1 MNRTYLSIGL
11 ISSSVLAF
19 QLSLMQLLSI
29 SQWHHFAALV
39 ISVALLGFGAS
50 GTYIALFRKPL
61 LAQSDRVIPWSL
73 LLSGVS
79 MAGAFWVT
87 QLEPFRFDSLRVFV
101 EWEQLLRVAATC
113 LVLFIPF
120 FCAALAIGLFF
131 VRETREAGRIYF
143 ANMVGSGSGGVI
155 AVLLMFVLLPEELP
169 PVAGAVGL
177 LAAGLSVPRRGL
189 TRFLVS
195 LGGGLL
201 FVLLVFFLSP
211 PPLLSEYKDLSR
223 IKNLPGAEITYS
235 RQSPYGLLQVAS
247 SPALRYAPGVSLA
260 YGGDIPVQ
268 SGLFNNGDWYGP
280 LDRSGCTD
288 TMSILD
294 VTTLALPYLI
304 GPRDRVL
311 VLGSGTGSLVDH
323 ALRRGAK
330 EVVGVEEHATLVS
343 LLRGALAGAS
353 DSLAYAPGVR
363 FHGGNPRTYLL
374 SEGPRFDLIT
384 LPLQGSVGGSS
395 GLTALREEYVLT
407 VEAIQEMWNRLT
419 DSGAI
424 SVSTWMDYPFRA
436 PLRIAATLKEV
447 LSREGITS
455 PAGHLAAVRSWGT
468 ISYVVSRSRLD
479 SVQISRIR
487 EFCTEMGFDPAL
499 LPDLESS
506 ERARYN
512 RLEDSTFFG
521 YLDQILSG
529 ESESVYRK
537 YPFRISPCT
546 DDRPFFSQFLK
557 WSDVFGLD
565 AIIGPQGVP
574 FLEIGYLLV
583 VVTLFQAILLSSLLI
598 VAPLF
603 AGRRLGRGLTRTVAY
618 FGGLGI
624 GYIFVEM
631 FLIQK
636 FVLPLG
642 GTILS
647 AAVVMGALLIS
658 SGWGSLWSTRYLP
671 RRVTLLASA
680 GTAALGVGLYAIV
693 VPLALPLLVALPPL
707 ARLAGSVI
715 LIAPLGFVMGMPF
728 PLGLRVL
735 SESRQAQVAWAW
747 GINGCT
753 SVVSTSLAVVVA
765 VEVGFLGLS
774 IAALGMYTI
783 AFLAN
788 AKTTS

>member
-50 GTYIALFRKPL
+50 GTYIALFRESL
-61 LAQSDRVIPWSL
+61 LARSDRLIPWSL

-79 MAGAFWVT
+79 MAAAFWVT
-87 QLEPFRFDSLRVFV
+87 QLEPLRFDSLKVFV
-101 EWEQLLRVAATC
+101 EPEQLVRVALTC
-113 LVLFIPF
+113 LVFFVPF

-131 VRETREAGRIYF
+131 VREAREAGRIYF

-177 LAAGLSVPRRGL
+177 LAAGLCVPRRGR
-189 TRFLVS
+189 TAFLIS
-195 LGGGLL
+195 IGGGLL
-201 FVLLVFFLSP
+201 VVLWVFLLSP

-223 IKNLPGAEITYS
+223 IKNLPDAEITYS

-247 SPALRYAPGVSLA
+247 SPALRYAPGVSLV
-260 YGGDIPVQ
+260 YGGEIPVRA
-268 SGLFNNGDWYGP
+268 GLFNNGDWYGP
-280 LDRSGCTD
+280 LDRSGSTD

-304 GPRDRVL
+304 KPRDRVL

-323 ALRRGAK
+323 ALRRGAR

-363 FHGGNPRTYLL
+363 FHGGNPRTYLR

-419 DSGAI
+419 DTGAI
-424 SVSTWMDYPFRA
+424 SVSAWMDYPYRA
-436 PLRIAATLKEV
+436 PLRIAATLVEA
-447 LSREGITS
+447 LRREGVKS
-455 PAGHLAAVRSWGT
+455 PDGHLAAVRSWGT
-468 ISYVVSRSRLD
+468 ISYIASRSRLD

-487 EFCTEMGFDPAL
+487 EFCTGMGFDPAL

-529 ESESVYRK
+529 RSESVYRS

-557 WSDVFGLD
+557 WSDLFELN
-565 AIIGPQGVP
+565 AIIGPQGIP

-583 VVTLFQAILLSSLLI
+583 VVTLFQTILLSSLLI
-598 VAPLF
+598 VTPLF
-603 AGRRLGRGLTRTVAY
+603 AGRRLGPGLSRTIVY

-624 GYIFVEM
+624 GYMFVEM

-658 SGWGSLWSTRYLP
+658 SGWGSLWSGRYP
-671 RRVTLLASA
+671 PGRVTLMASA

-693 VPLALPLLVALPPL
+693 VPLALPLLVGLPPL
-707 ARLAGSVI
+707 ARVAGSVI

-774 IAALGMYTI
+774 LAALGMYTT
-783 AFLAN
+783 AFMAT
-788 AKTTS
+788 AKENS